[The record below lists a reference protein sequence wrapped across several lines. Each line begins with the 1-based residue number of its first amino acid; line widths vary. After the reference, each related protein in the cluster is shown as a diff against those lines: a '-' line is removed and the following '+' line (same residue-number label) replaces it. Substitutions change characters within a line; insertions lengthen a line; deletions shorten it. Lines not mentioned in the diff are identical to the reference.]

1 MSTDSEYEEYGGGP
15 DALMAAITGE
25 PLSLEARRD
34 PAFLAEHRAARA
46 DLAALRTGLERLAE
60 ELDPP
65 EEARGTATRPA
76 HPARTTN
83 PAHTTAPAHPA
94 HPVRIAN
101 SAAPAAAP
109 SAPPSPSPRA
119 SPPSPGS
126 AGSRPTRAAETSPRA
141 GPTRGPRGRGPARTR
156 GARPAP

>member
-25 PLSLEARRD
+25 PLSREARRD

-46 DLAALRTGLERLAE
+46 DLAALRAGLERLAE

-65 EEARGTATRPA
+65 AGARGTATRPA
-76 HPARTTN
+76 RTTN
-83 PAHTTAPAHPA
+83 PA

-101 SAAPAAAP
+101 SAAPPAAP
-109 SAPPSPSPRA
+109 S
-119 SPPSPGS
+119 
-126 AGSRPTRAAETSPRA
+126 
-141 GPTRGPRGRGPARTR
+141 
-156 GARPAP
+156 

>member
-25 PLSLEARRD
+25 PLSREARRD

-46 DLAALRTGLERLAE
+46 DLAALRAGLERLAE

-83 PAHTTAPAHPA
+83 PAHTTAPAHP
-94 HPVRIAN
+94 VRIAN
-101 SAAPAAAP
+101 SAAPPAAP
-109 SAPPSPSPRA
+109 SAPPSPPSPSPRA
-119 SPPSPGS
+119 SPSSPGS
-126 AGSRPTRAAETSPRA
+126 AGSRPTRAAGVPRRA